1 MGINLFIKGLIIGVS
16 IAAPVG
22 PIGIL
27 CIKRTLSE
35 GRWAGLVS
43 GLGAACADAIYGMI
57 AGFGITFIS
66 NFLVNQQ
73 SYFRLIGGMFLFFLG
88 VKTIFSKPAPMQ
100 EHLPT
105 KGMAG
110 KFLSTFALTLTNPMT
125 ILSLAAIFSGV
136 GLIDPKVGYATAML
150 LIIGVFCGS
159 ALWWLFLSTLVASFR
174 AKLDRIALQWVN
186 RVSGTIILF
195 FSIYLLIRLFF

>member
-73 SYFRLIGGMFLFFLG
+73 SYLRLIGGLFLFYLG

-105 KGMAG
+105 KRIAG
-110 KFLSTFALTLTNPMT
+110 NFLSTFALTLTNPMT
-125 ILSLAAIFSGV
+125 ILSFAAIFSGV
-136 GLIDPKVGYATAML
+136 GLIDPKVGYATAMF

-174 AKLDRIALQWVN
+174 AKLDQIALQWVN
-186 RVSGTIILF
+186 RVSGIIILS
-195 FSIYLLIRLFF
+195 FSIYLLIGLFF